1 MKQKVRKS
9 FRMLDD
15 TLRKAC
21 EKIPQKKRKGVV
33 LGMCFLFV
41 TVFSFILW
49 DSFYNQEVY
58 KKFDIKHIEPLDLPH
73 DSLIQEFKNEFHGQ
87 KK

>member
-9 FRMLDD
+9 YRMLDD

-21 EKIPQKKRKGVV
+21 EKIPQKKRKAVV
-33 LGMCFLFV
+33 FGMCFLFIS
-41 TVFSFILW
+41 VFSFILW

-58 KKFDIKHIEPLDLPH
+58 KMFDIKHIELLDLPQ
-73 DSLIQEFKNEFHGQ
+73 DSLFQEFKNE
-87 KK
+87 

>member
-1 MKQKVRKS
+1 MKHKVIKGY
-9 FRMLDD
+9 RMLDD

-21 EKIPQKKRKGVV
+21 EKIPQKKRKAVV
-33 LGMCFLFV
+33 LGMYFLFV

-49 DSFYNQEVY
+49 DSFYNQEAM
-58 KKFDIKHIEPLDLPH
+58 KTFEMKHIEPLDLPQ
-73 DSLIQEFKNEFHGQ
+73 DSLIQKFKNEFHGQ